1 MSLFI
6 IFFYI
11 LFYHLTYL
19 CNNWLYDLSTLVDFL
34 IDLLDIKSWYST
46 RDPYKC
52 ISIALVRRLS
62 SKLLKQWYVVERLK
76 SSFRKFYG
84 RYGDLIQQYEVSL
97 SRMLND
103 ILILDQQ
110 WLPNQSDFP
119 PISWPWYRAW
129 PSPIMS
135 GFHGA
140 FATGVACQQGTLTL
154 PDTWFRPPFWDL
166 LMLQLLRPNSSNLP
180 CLYSTFHLEYPL
192 VLSRF
197 CFENN
202 ESIGWTISLS
212 YSAHSIKQCGQRVRL
227 CR

>member
-1 MSLFI
+1 MIKTTYNIPSSPAYGVFI
-6 IFFYI
+6 SQLIRYSRACSSYECFI
-11 LFYHLTYL
+11 L
-19 CNNWLYDLSTLVDFL
+19 
-34 IDLLDIKSWYST
+34 
-46 RDPYKC
+46 R
-52 ISIALVRRLS
+52 ARRLS
-62 SKLLKQWYVVERLK
+62 SKLLKQGYLAERLK

-140 FATGVACQQGTLTL
+140 FATGVASQQGTLTL

-180 CLYSTFHLEYPL
+180 CLYSTFHIEYPL

-197 CFENN
+197 C
-202 ESIGWTISLS
+202 
-212 YSAHSIKQCGQRVRL
+212 YK
-227 CR
+227 